1 MNGLII
7 GKFMPPHQG
16 HKYLVDFARNY
27 CDKLTVMV
35 CSIQQEPIE
44 GKLRDEWMKESFPDV
59 HVIHHSA
66 EIPQEPKDHPDFWQI
81 WHVAIY

>member
-1 MNGLII
+1 MVQVNEKGKESRVAGVPGMSGLII

-27 CDKLTVMV
+27 CGKLTVMV

-44 GKLRDEWMKESFPDV
+44 GKLRYEWMK
-59 HVIHHSA
+59 
-66 EIPQEPKDHPDFWQI
+66 
-81 WHVAIY
+81 